1 MRHSVAVY
9 AEPGLGA
16 YRRGL
21 ARAARAALQHQLAG
35 AGSLTVL
42 LTGIA
47 HMQQLNRTFLDA
59 DRPTDVLSFPA
70 GEGAADATGRY
81 FGDLALC
88 VPVALT
94 QAARYRR
101 DPAEE
106 LRLLV
111 VHGVLHLLGLDHDTP
126 ARRGEM
132 WRVQTEILR
141 DLKEE
146 KLARHAA
153 S

>member
-1 MRHSVAVY
+1 MKHSVAVY
-9 AEPGLGA
+9 AEPDLGA

-21 ARAARAALQHQLAG
+21 ARAARAALQHQRAG

-47 HMQQLNRTFLDA
+47 HMQQLNRTFLGA
-59 DRPTDVLSFPA
+59 DRPTDVLAFPA
-70 GEGAADATGRY
+70 GEGAADAPGRY

-88 VPVALT
+88 VPVALK

-126 ARRGEM
+126 TRRRQM
-132 WRVQTEILR
+132 WSVQTEISR
-141 DLKEE
+141 DLKKA